1 MKYVLTV
8 QRTYETQVV
17 LDIPDGTKL
26 DHPLYKYDTR
36 NLGLRFGDFEMVEE
50 TIDHVSEYVEMDHEH
65 LDVVDYVKG

>member
-26 DHPLYKYDTR
+26 DHPLYKYPTR
-36 NLGLRFGDFEMVEE
+36 HLGLRHGDFEMVEE
-50 TIDHVSEYVEMDHEH
+50 MIDDVRDYVEMDDEH
-65 LDVVDYVKG
+65 LYVVDYVKG

>member
-17 LDIPDGTKL
+17 VDALPGVV
-26 DHPLYKYDTR
+26 PSQLYKYGTR
-36 NLGLRFGDFEMVEE
+36 HLGLRFGDFEMVEE
-50 TIDHVSEYVEMDHEH
+50 TIDDVRDYVEMDDEH